1 MNKKIE
7 KITLL
12 SGKVIEIEV
21 KDVFGVTE
29 PKVIILRN
37 KKEKQISEKW
47 KNVKL

>member
-29 PKVIILRN
+29 PKVIKGIVD
-37 KKEKQISEKW
+37 K
-47 KNVKL
+47 